1 MSHFKNSLS
10 ILIFIFI
17 FQIIFTNSIHAI
29 YEPTKVTNNHYGI
42 HIIDTLDLEDAA
54 KLVNSSGGDW
64 GYVTFVIRKDER
76 DTKRWQEVFN
86 KARKLHLIPIVRIAT
101 RFENKNWEK
110 PSIDEIDGW
119 VSFLNSLN
127 WVIQNRYVVL
137 GNEPN
142 HAAEWGGNVNP
153 YEYANYLSTFSE
165 RLKEKSEDFF
175 ILPAGLDASAPNSRT
190 TMEESLFIKKM
201 VEADP
206 NVFTYIDGWTSHSY
220 PNPGFSGSENAYGKG
235 TVRTYEWELNFLKT
249 LGINKELPVFITE
262 TGWVHELDKESK
274 VNTSIEK
281 VTHKLEYS
289 FKNVWNDKK
298 IVAVTPFVL
307 SYYDS
312 PFDEFSW
319 KDKNGN
325 YYDIYNR
332 IQSIPKIKGQP
343 TQITKGQI
351 EMAFI
356 PPLVRFKKDFKGFV
370 VAKNIGQSVWE
381 PGIVVT
387 NLFSPNDDLIL
398 ENTQNKNIEPYQ
410 SGILTFNVKNNH
422 PVGFNIF
429 AVSLFSQN
437 KNISNKIYL
446 PQIILP

>member
-1 MSHFKNSLS
+1 MRIISKA
-10 ILIFIFI
+10 ILFCFIQLLLFRI
-17 FQIIFTNSIHAI
+17 LLNNCFAI
-29 YEPTKVTNNHYGI
+29 NNPLKTTNNNYGI

-86 KARKLHLIPIVRIAT
+86 KVRKLHLIPIVRIAT
-101 RFENKNWEK
+101 RFENKSWEK
-110 PSIDEIDGW
+110 PNIDEIDGW
-119 VSFLNSLN
+119 VSFLGSLN

-142 HAAEWGGNVNP
+142 HAAEWGGSVNP
-153 YEYANYLSTFSE
+153 YEYANYLSTFSK

-175 ILPAGLDASAPNSRT
+175 ILPAGLDASAPNSKT
-190 TMEESLFIKKM
+190 SMEESIFIRKM
-201 VEADP
+201 VESNP
-206 NVFTYIDGWTSHSY
+206 EVFTYIDGWASHSY
-220 PNPGFSGSENAYGKG
+220 PNPGFSGSENGFGKG
-235 TVRTYEWELNFLKT
+235 TIRTYDWELNFLKT

-262 TGWVHELDKESK
+262 TGWVHELDKENK

-281 VTHKLEYS
+281 ISQKLEYS
-289 FKNVWNDKK
+289 FKNVWNDKR

-307 SYYDS
+307 SYYEP
-312 PFDEFSW
+312 PFDVFSW
-319 KDKNGN
+319 KNKNGN
-325 YYDIYNR
+325 YYDIYNK
-332 IQSIPKIKGQP
+332 IQSIPKIKGEP
-343 TQITKGQI
+343 IQITKGKI
-351 EMAFI
+351 EMAFV

-370 VAKNIGQSVWE
+370 VAKNIGQSIWE
-381 PGIVVT
+381 PGTVVA

-410 SGILTFNVKNNH
+410 SGILNFDVKNNH
-422 PVGFNIF
+422 PVGFNIL
-429 AVSLFSQN
+429 AVSLFSKN
-437 KNISNKIYL
+437 KNISNEIYL